1 MRKVLALFVILTL
14 LASALPGLTQD
25 MVELRI
31 RWYDDGNEGEVL
43 RDLLDRFEA
52 DNPDISVEIDTVPLP
67 RDSGELAAGP
77 GGGRRPP
84 TWPASPTSAAWPNT
98 TWI

>member
-14 LASALPGLTQD
+14 LASAVPGLTQD

-31 RWYDDGNEGEVL
+31 RWYNDGNEGEVL

-52 DNPDISVEIDTVPLP
+52 DNPDISVEIDTVPYSAILENLP
-67 RDSGELAAGP
+67 LDLLLAKVLIW
-77 GGGRRPP
+77 R
-84 TWPASPTSAAWPNT
+84 ASPTWAAWRNT
-98 TWI
+98 IWT